1 MTSLAQAI
9 RTFQSSGTSREEFLA
24 LVDRALSHESSRE
37 DATTARL
44 IAVLHEEQAR
54 TPLPSD
60 MFAAVRKRIEHASL
74 ASHGATS
81 DETRMQTFAADFGK
95 GASPGLSPSSAS
107 YDFVLPQN
115 DQTKE
120 VGDTLNGRFVLEE
133 CLGIG
138 GMGTVYKALDLRK
151 LEASD
156 RRPYIAI
163 KVLNLQF
170 RGNPKSLIA
179 LQREAKKA
187 QALGHRNIVTVYDFD
202 RDGPVVYLTM
212 EYLAGQPL
220 SRVLRAPDFKGM
232 DYEHALPI
240 FRGMANALA
249 YAHERGFVHCDFK
262 PANVFL
268 TDTNEIKVI
277 DFGIAR
283 VFQRPE
289 EESDATVFD
298 PGSLGAMTPTYAS
311 VEMLEHREPDPRDDV
326 YALGCTTYELL
337 TGRHPF
343 DRVPAN
349 QARSAGSRP
358 VRPAGLGA
366 RQWRALRMALS
377 FDRETRM
384 PSVARFLEEFGVSE
398 QSPARRRSVMAV
410 SAAAL
415 AAAAAGVYY
424 YAVTHRDVKTEQ
436 AVVKPETTAVQP
448 LSVPTLATI
457 SPVLTS
463 VPCAALA
470 ATLHGSSLSVQGFVD
485 RAYGVQKLRD
495 TLSRVA
501 GVSNVDVHV
510 QEVDADK
517 CGVLAAVAPNYSANR
532 TASLQTKDR
541 VTQLTEGQPL
551 VVDIKSP
558 PYETWINIDY
568 FQLDG
573 SVVHLLPN
581 ARAKDNQAP
590 PDYTASIG
598 QSGDWIVGKPFGAEM
613 IVLLATPAPL
623 FDTPRPDSESRGDYL
638 RALGAR
644 LHELELK
651 FGRDKIAVDLVQ
663 IDTHARKH

>member
-1 MTSLAQAI
+1 
-9 RTFQSSGTSREEFLA
+9 
-24 LVDRALSHESSRE
+24 V
-37 DATTARL
+37 
-44 IAVLHEEQAR
+44 
-54 TPLPSD
+54 
-60 MFAAVRKRIEHASL
+60 
-74 ASHGATS
+74 
-81 DETRMQTFAADFGK
+81 
-95 GASPGLSPSSAS
+95 
-107 YDFVLPQN
+107 
-115 DQTKE
+115 
-120 VGDTLNGRFVLEE
+120 
-133 CLGIG
+133 
-138 GMGTVYKALDLRK
+138 
-151 LEASD
+151 
-156 RRPYIAI
+156 
-163 KVLNLQF
+163 
-170 RGNPKSLIA
+170 
-179 LQREAKKA
+179 
-187 QALGHRNIVTVYDFD
+187 
-202 RDGPVVYLTM
+202 
-212 EYLAGQPL
+212 
-220 SRVLRAPDFKGM
+220 
-232 DYEHALPI
+232 
-240 FRGMANALA
+240 
-249 YAHERGFVHCDFK
+249 
-262 PANVFL
+262 
-268 TDTNEIKVI
+268 
-277 DFGIAR
+277 
-283 VFQRPE
+283 
-289 EESDATVFD
+289 
-298 PGSLGAMTPTYAS
+298 
-311 VEMLEHREPDPRDDV
+311 
-326 YALGCTTYELL
+326 
-337 TGRHPF
+337 
-343 DRVPAN
+343 
-349 QARSAGSRP
+349 
-358 VRPAGLGA
+358 
-366 RQWRALRMALS
+366 ALS

>member
-107 YDFVLPQN
+107 HDFVLPQN

-457 SPVLTS
+457 SPVLTG

>member
-95 GASPGLSPSSAS
+95 VASPGLSPSSAS
-107 YDFVLPQN
+107 HDFVLPQN

-457 SPVLTS
+457 SPVLTG

>member
-95 GASPGLSPSSAS
+95 GASPGLSPSSAPH
-107 YDFVLPQN
+107 DFVLPQN

-289 EESDATVFD
+289 EQSDATVFD
-298 PGSLGAMTPTYAS
+298 PGSLGAMTPAYAS

-424 YAVTHRDVKTEQ
+424 YAATHHDVKTEQ

-501 GVSNVDVHV
+501 GVSKLDVHV

-623 FDTPRPDSESRGDYL
+623 FDTPRPDSEARGDYL

>member
-107 YDFVLPQN
+107 HDFVLPQN

-573 SVVHLLPN
+573 SVVHLRPN

>member
-107 YDFVLPQN
+107 HDFVLPQN

-517 CGVLAAVAPNYSANR
+517 CGVLAAVAPNYSVNR